1 MKKSICLL
9 LALTMAL
16 ALCGCA
22 ESLQQIEIPPLPQVT
37 PTPAPASAA
46 PATETPAPV
55 VEIPERPQPTGEGTE
70 PSAAP
75 IEINTPKEE
84 SSRILVNIGR
94 TQIQDFDPAEGEELI
109 LDFSYDMPRVLFEQK
124 PEVAEKINEVLAT
137 VEETFYT
144 GQDYGLRLQFI
155 GYNGMLEAAEDNFS
169 WVREYQVEGQ
179 SLELSDCLSAKVTR
193 LDDNM
198 LSILYSDVNYTGGAH
213 GSYGS
218 FGYTFDMSTGEL
230 LSLEKLSSD
239 PAGLSEYLVQ
249 TMLEMAEADPESF
262 PVEDS
267 FLPAGGRE
275 EAFRNLLREGAWY
288 FDREGLVIFSTLYE
302 LAPYAA
308 GITEFPIPYEKLAGK
323 IDGRYLFPVERSGN
337 GRVLVDELS
346 ALDGGSLEI
355 VDKITAH
362 EDGAQLCLTAEGL
375 IYDVSISRVYYVDR
389 FYENEQLWCASS
401 LQDCAVQLQ
410 AVVPDGL
417 PNLLITYYTGDGVR
431 HGKLLSQ
438 SGQDGSF
445 MLVDDD
451 IQAVG

>member
-1 MKKSICLL
+1 MKKTIALL
-9 LALTMAL
+9 LVLVMAL

-46 PATETPAPV
+46 PEIETPVPTEEQAQPIGNEIVISTPTAAPV
-55 VEIPERPQPTGEGTE
+55 ATQ
-70 PSAAP
+70 
-75 IEINTPKEE
+75 EE

-109 LDFSYDMPRVLFEQK
+109 LDFSYDMPRVLFEQR
-124 PEVAEKINEVLAT
+124 PQVAEKINEVLAT

-144 GQDYGLRLQFI
+144 GQNYGLRLQFI
-155 GYNGMLEAAEDNFS
+155 GYNGMLEAAEDNFA
-169 WVREYQVEGQ
+169 WVREYQVAGH

-218 FGYTFDMSTGEL
+218 FGYTFDMQSGEM

-239 PAGLSEYLVQ
+239 PAGLTEYLVQ
-249 TMLEMAEADPESF
+249 TMLDIAAADPGF

-288 FDREGLVIFSTLYE
+288 FDRDGLVIFSTLYE
-302 LAPYAA
+302 LGPYAA
-308 GITEFPIPYEKLAGK
+308 GIAEFPIPYEKLAGK
-323 IDGRYLFPVERSGN
+323 IDERYLFPTERSGN
-337 GRVLVDELS
+337 GRVLVNELS
-346 ALDGGSLEI
+346 ALEGGSLEI

-362 EDGAQLCLTAEGL
+362 EDGVELCLTAEGL

>member
-1 MKKSICLL
+1 MKKMIALL

-22 ESLQQIEIPPLPQVT
+22 ESLQQIEIPPLPRVT

-46 PATETPAPV
+46 PEINTPVPTEDQ
-55 VEIPERPQPTGEGTE
+55 PQPTGNEIVISSPT
-70 PSAAP
+70 AAP
-75 IEINTPKEE
+75 VAPQEE

-94 TQIQDFDPAEGEELI
+94 TQIQDFDPAEGKELI
-109 LDFSYDMPRVLFEQK
+109 LDFSYDMPRVLFEEK
-124 PEVAEKINEVLAT
+124 PDVAEKINEVLAT
-137 VEETFYT
+137 IEETFYT

-155 GYNGMLEAAEDNFS
+155 GYNGMLEAAEDNFA
-169 WVREYQVEGQ
+169 WVREYQVDGHT
-179 SLELSDCLSAKVTR
+179 LELSDCLSAKVSR

-218 FGYTFDMSTGEL
+218 FGYTFDLQSGEI
-230 LSLEKLSSD
+230 LSLDKLSGD
-239 PAGLSEYLVQ
+239 TAGLNEFLVQ
-249 TMLEMAEADPESF
+249 TMLEIAAADPSF

-288 FDREGLVIFSTLYE
+288 FDQEGLVIFSTLYE
-302 LAPYAA
+302 LGPYAA
-308 GITEFPIPYEKLAGK
+308 GIAEFRIPYEKLAGK
-323 IDGRYLFPVERSGN
+323 IDERYLAPTGRGGM

-346 ALDGGSLEI
+346 AVDGGSLEI

-362 EDGAQLCLTAEGL
+362 EDGTQLCLMAEGL
-375 IYDVSISRVYYVDR
+375 IYNMSISRVYYVDR

>member
-1 MKKSICLL
+1 
-9 LALTMAL
+9 
-16 ALCGCA
+16 
-22 ESLQQIEIPPLPQVT
+22 
-37 PTPAPASAA
+37 
-46 PATETPAPV
+46 
-55 VEIPERPQPTGEGTE
+55 
-70 PSAAP
+70 
-75 IEINTPKEE
+75 
-84 SSRILVNIGR
+84 
-94 TQIQDFDPAEGEELI
+94 
-109 LDFSYDMPRVLFEQK
+109 
-124 PEVAEKINEVLAT
+124 
-137 VEETFYT
+137 
-144 GQDYGLRLQFI
+144 
-155 GYNGMLEAAEDNFS
+155 MLEIAA
-169 WVREYQVEGQ
+169 
-179 SLELSDCLSAKVTR
+179 
-193 LDDNM
+193 
-198 LSILYSDVNYTGGAH
+198 
-213 GSYGS
+213 
-218 FGYTFDMSTGEL
+218 
-230 LSLEKLSSD
+230 
-239 PAGLSEYLVQ
+239 
-249 TMLEMAEADPESF
+249 ADPSF

-288 FDREGLVIFSTLYE
+288 FDRDGQVIFSTLYE
-302 LAPYAA
+302 LGPYAA
-308 GITEFPIPYEKLAGK
+308 GIAEFPIPYEKLAGK
-323 IDGRYLFPVERSGN
+323 IDGRYLFPVERSGS

-362 EDGAQLCLTAEGL
+362 EDGVQLCLTAEGL

>member
-1 MKKSICLL
+1 MKKTISLL
-9 LALTMAL
+9 LVLVMAL

-46 PATETPAPV
+46 PETETPAPI
-55 VEIPERPQPTGEGTE
+55 VEIPERPQPSGEQSE

-75 IEINTPKEE
+75 ATPGAAQETT
-84 SSRILVNIGR
+84 SRILVNIGR
-94 TQIQDFDPAEGEELI
+94 TQIQDYDPAEGEELI
-109 LDFSYDMPRVLFEQK
+109 LDFSYDMPRLLFEERPQ
-124 PEVAEKINEVLAT
+124 VAEKINELLAT

-155 GYNGMLEAAEDNFS
+155 GYNAMLEAAEDNFA
-169 WVREYQVEGQ
+169 WVREYQVDGHT
-179 SLELSDCLSAKVTR
+179 LELSDCLSAKVSR

-198 LSILYSDVNYTGGAH
+198 LSILYSDVSYTGGAH

-218 FGYTFDMSTGEL
+218 FGYTFDLQSGEML
-230 LSLEKLSSD
+230 RLEQLSSD
-239 PAGLSEYLVQ
+239 PAGLTEFLVQ
-249 TMLEMAEADPESF
+249 TMLEIADADPNF
-262 PVEDS
+262 PIEDS

-288 FDREGLVIFSTLYE
+288 FDRDGLVIFSTLYE
-302 LAPYAA
+302 LGPYAA
-308 GITEFPIPYEKLAGK
+308 GIAEFPIPYEKLAGK
-323 IDGRYLFPVERSGN
+323 IDARYLFPAERSGN

-346 ALDGGSLEI
+346 AVDGGSLEI

-362 EDGAQLCLTAEGL
+362 EDGTQLCLTVEGL
-375 IYDVSISRVYYVDR
+375 VYDVSISRVYYVDR